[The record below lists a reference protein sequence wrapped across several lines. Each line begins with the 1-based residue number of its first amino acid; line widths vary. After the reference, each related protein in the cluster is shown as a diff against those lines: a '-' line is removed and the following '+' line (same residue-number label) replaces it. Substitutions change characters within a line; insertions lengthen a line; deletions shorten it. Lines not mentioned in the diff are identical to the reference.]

1 MMKFI
6 NYCTVKL
13 EILKTGQIIISSN
26 SRDTHTRILQLY
38 ARLQVF
44 LQVFFWLT
52 QQVFLQV
59 SFWLTQLQKLTL
71 LISTVTFHN
80 FGSTAHSS

>member
-26 SRDTHTRILQLY
+26 SRYHVIPIPKFYKYMLDCKNFY
-38 ARLQVF
+38 KYF
-44 LQVFFWLT
+44 
-52 QQVFLQV
+52 
-59 SFWLTQLQKLTL
+59 
-71 LISTVTFHN
+71 
-80 FGSTAHSS
+80 FGSPNHDCKYFYKYFFGSPNYKS